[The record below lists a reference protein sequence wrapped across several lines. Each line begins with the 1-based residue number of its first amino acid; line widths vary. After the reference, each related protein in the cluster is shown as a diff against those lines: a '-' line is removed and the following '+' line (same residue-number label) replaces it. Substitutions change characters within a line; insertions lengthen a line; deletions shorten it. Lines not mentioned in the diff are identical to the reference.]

1 LTSKGIAK
9 LLATGKFDVN
19 RIKNPSKWL
28 LEEYGKQKDIPYE
41 HVRFPTFDML
51 KKSLTQYARVTKNKV
66 PKGLSKQT
74 IEVVKKY
81 IEDNKIDYDDLVTI
95 NNALVDHELTKKYYP
110 DVKARW
116 KRQYIKGRKK
126 TDILDGR

>member
-1 LTSKGIAK
+1 
-9 LLATGKFDVN
+9 LA
-19 RIKNPSKWL
+19 
-28 LEEYGKQKDIPYE
+28 EYGKLKDVPYE

-95 NNALVDHELTKKYYP
+95 NNALVDHELTKKYNP

-116 KRQYIKGRKK
+116 KRQHIKGRKK
-126 TDILDGR
+126 TNILDGR